1 MIKVTRLNGQLIVL
15 NADLIEFVEEIP
27 DTIISL
33 TTGKK
38 IMVQE
43 NAEQIIEKVI
53 AFKRNS
59 GALWRFWCW
68 EPGEVMPDVK
78 EKLKSPAAAPAQK
91 VQKSDF
97 GLPRF

>member
-1 MIKVTRLNGQLIVL
+1 MIKVTRLNDSQLVI

-43 NAEQIIEKVI
+43 NVEEIIEKV
-53 AFKRNS
+53 AEFRRMS
-59 GALWRFWCW
+59 SWR
-68 EPGEVMPDVK
+68 
-78 EKLKSPAAAPAQK
+78 PAELAPQA
-91 VQKSDF
+91 
-97 GLPRF
+97 